1 MIMEIASM
9 NLRHY
14 IFRLAIALLATTLI
28 ACSSGPEEKPVS
40 ESFSSPASLLDQG
53 INNYNNNNYADAI
66 NKFEKALLQY
76 RSIDNQPGIANS
88 CLNLAKTFMAVNNNQ
103 TAAEYLARAE
113 DIIAQAP
120 LKELDEHLALLQSS
134 LAINNGLYEQALQEL
149 EPVLISSNT
158 QILLAALKNRTT
170 IAFRNNDGDRL
181 QWLEKY
187 KTAQGSQQGD
197 TSSHAARI
205 LRFEAEASD
214 DADNRSAL
222 LSQSLSISQDLANR
236 TAIAATLTQ
245 WADFDKEEKR
255 FNEAEDKYLRAL
267 FIRHQ
272 LGDARNSLFILEQL
286 HSIYTTTENDKKNL
300 TKNWLDKLSE
310 NDFSD
315 WEILFSDFDT
325 YPQQGN

>member
-1 MIMEIASM
+1 MEKPSI

-14 IFRLAIALLATTLI
+14 IFRLAISLLAAMLI
-28 ACSSGPEEKPVS
+28 ACSGGPAEKPVS
-40 ESFSSPASLLDQG
+40 ESFNSPASLLDQG

-88 CLNLAKTFMAVNNNQ
+88 CLNLAKTFMAVHNNQ
-103 TAAEYLARAE
+103 RAAEYLTMAE
-113 DIIAQAP
+113 RIIAQAS
-120 LKELDEHLALLQSS
+120 LKELEEHLVLLQSS

-158 QILLAALKNRTT
+158 QIHLAALKNRTT
-170 IAFRNNDGDRL
+170 IAFRNNDSDKS

-187 KTAQGSQQGD
+187 KTAQGSQQQA

-205 LRFEAEASD
+205 LRFEADASD
-214 DADNRSAL
+214 DADKRRVL
-222 LSQSLSISQDLANR
+222 LSQSLAISQDLANR

-255 FNEAEDKYLRAL
+255 FNDAEDKYLRAL

-272 LGDARNSLFILEQL
+272 LGDVRNSLFILQQL
-286 HSIYTTTENDKKNL
+286 HSIYTATDNDKKIL
-300 TKNWLDKLSE
+300 TKNWLDKLSG
-310 NDFSD
+310 NDLSD

-325 YPQQGN
+325 YPQPGN